1 VGRETG
7 RLLPFEPDMGKR
19 YHFRKY
25 VEGILWRGVSVTER
39 DKRILDT
46 ISRNRVTPTTP
57 PASTRTTESLTTGPR
72 ILAFC
77 RPLIGN
83 DRLLVEHVM
92 EMERERQEERQLE
105 VRPTE
110 GDANPLEPLDS
121 RRAEPAN

>member
-1 VGRETG
+1 
-7 RLLPFEPDMGKR
+7 MGKR

-46 ISRNRVTPTTP
+46 ISRNRVTPTIP

-77 RPLIGN
+77 PPLIGN
-83 DRLLVEHVM
+83 DRLLIEHVM
-92 EMERERQEERQLE
+92 EMERERQEQRQLE

-121 RRAEPAN
+121 RRAEPANDVE